1 MAASG
6 SVQKSDE
13 EWRASVSPEQFR
25 ILRKKQTDEGMDTA
39 DEVIDRPPPEFQ
51 EDVKD
56 SVIDLSLTDSTELW
70 LIQWPIN
77 QAVDFDGQ
85 ELSLKLH
92 HDGLLGSFEGSS
104 GKSYDVVSYNAEVP
118 NATVFLS
125 SASESKIVG
134 KISRRVS
141 LVHYPEPSELE
152 KQNTSHQKQM
162 YQRSSGTSLTNSSHR
177 FATHTQSTRPRSS
190 KSSGSN
196 AASMLSSKYT
206 SSLSEVGEP
215 SKPPKREHIEEPT
228 RSIDQFTQDS
238 GRGHSVVTSS
248 GSLEQSNDRKS
259 KKKKKLVE

>member
-1 MAASG
+1 MYS
-6 SVQKSDE
+6 
-13 EWRASVSPEQFR
+13 
-25 ILRKKQTDEGMDTA
+25 EGMDTA

-104 GKSYDVVSYNAEVP
+104 GNYNAEVP

-125 SASESKIVG
+125 SAAESKIVG

-196 AASMLSSKYT
+196 AASMRSSKYT

-228 RSIDQFTQDS
+228 RSMDQFTQDS

-259 KKKKKLVE
+259 RKKKKLVELDCHPFERL

>member
-1 MAASG
+1 
-6 SVQKSDE
+6 
-13 EWRASVSPEQFR
+13 
-25 ILRKKQTDEGMDTA
+25 MDAA
-39 DEVIDRPPPEFQ
+39 DEVGNRPATEFQ

-56 SVIDLSLTDSTELW
+56 PLIDLSLTDSNELW

-77 QAVDFDGQ
+77 QAPGFDGQ

-104 GKSYDVVSYNAEVP
+104 GKSYDVVSFNAQVP

-141 LVHYPEPSELE
+141 LVHYPEPSELQ
-152 KQNTSHQKQM
+152 KQNTNHQKQI
-162 YQRSSGTSLTNSSHR
+162 
-177 FATHTQSTRPRSS
+177 TRPRSP
-190 KSSGSN
+190 KSAGSN
-196 AASMLSSKYT
+196 AASMHSSKYL

-215 SKPPKREHIEEPT
+215 SKPSQSRHIEEPT
-228 RSIDQFTQDS
+228 RSMDQSTQDS
-238 GRGHSVVTSS
+238 GHGHSVVTSS

-259 KKKKKLVE
+259 RKKKKIVE